1 MAKVEHNQNPDVQ
14 NPDVQARDTFHTK
27 WGFILACIGS
37 AVGMGNV
44 WLFPYRVGQF
54 GGAAFLIPYFFFV
67 IIIGFTG
74 VVGEMSFGRKMR
86 RGPHGSFAKAVEMRG
101 KDGRIGEWIGMI
113 PVLGSLALAIG
124 YSVVMGWI
132 IRFTVGSLT
141 GSAFNNTDSGAYF
154 GSIAG
159 SFGSISWQLIG
170 LAICFIIM
178 AVGISSGIEKVN
190 KVMMPL
196 FFALFV
202 ILAIRVSTLPGSGD
216 GYRFMF
222 IPKWDALLRPK
233 TWVFAL
239 GQAFF
244 SLSLAGSGTLVYGSY
259 LKDSEDII
267 SSAKNVA
274 LFDTIAAMLAS
285 LVILPA
291 VFVYGLDPASG
302 PPLMFITMPEVFK
315 QMPLGNLFMIIFFVA
330 VFFAGTTS
338 LINLF
343 EAPIETLQSKFGFS
357 RNKAVWS
364 IAAVA
369 AIIGVFIEGIVG
381 GWMDVVSIYV
391 LPLGALLAG
400 IMFFWVCGPKFAR
413 DAAQVGRKKPIGAWF
428 EPMSRYV
435 FCGLTLAVYLLGIFY
450 GGIG

>member
-1 MAKVEHNQNPDVQ
+1 MAKVEHNQNSEVQ
-14 NPDVQARDTFHTK
+14 TRDTFKTR

-86 RGPHGSFAKAVEMRG
+86 EGPLGSFRKAVELREKNG
-101 KDGRIGEWIGMI
+101 KNGELISLVPI
-113 PVLGSLALAIG
+113 LGSLALAIG

-132 IRFTVGSLT
+132 LRFVVGSFT
-141 GSAFNNTDSGAYF
+141 GSAFHNTDSGSYF
-154 GSIAG
+154 GAIAG
-159 SFGSISWQLIG
+159 SFGSVGWQLVG
-170 LAICFIIM
+170 LLICFTIM
-178 AVGISSGIEKVN
+178 AIGISSGIEKVN

-202 ILAIRVSTLPGSGD
+202 ILAIRVFTLPGSGE

-222 IPKWDALLRPK
+222 IPKWDALAQPK
-233 TWVFAL
+233 TWVYAL

-259 LKDSEDII
+259 LKDNENII
-267 SSAKNVA
+267 SSARNVA
-274 LFDTIAAMLAS
+274 LFDTFAAMLSS

-315 QMPLGNLFMIIFFVA
+315 QMPMGRLFMIIFFIA
-330 VFFAGTTS
+330 ILFAGTTS

-343 EAPIETLQSKFGFS
+343 EAPIEGLQSKFGFS
-357 RNKAVWS
+357 RKKAVWS
-364 IAAVA
+364 VAAIAAV
-369 AIIGVFIEGIVG
+369 IGIFIEGVVS

-413 DAAQVGRKKPIGAWF
+413 EAAQKGREKPIGAWF

-435 FCGLTLAVYLLGIFY
+435 FCGLTLLVYILGIFF

>member
-1 MAKVEHNQNPDVQ
+1 MAKTEHSKHPDVKS
-14 NPDVQARDTFHTK
+14 RDTFSTK

-54 GGAAFLIPYFFFV
+54 GGAAFLIPYFLFV
-67 IIIGFTG
+67 VIIGFTG
-74 VVGEMSFGRKMR
+74 VVGEMSFGRAMR
-86 RGPHGSFAKAVEMRG
+86 TGPLGAFRKAFEQGG
-101 KDGRIGEWIGMI
+101 KNGKIGEAIGVI

-124 YSVVMGWI
+124 YSVVIGWI
-132 IRFTVGSLT
+132 IRFLVGSLT
-141 GSAFNNTDSGAYF
+141 GSAFHNTDSGAYF

-159 SFGSISWQLIG
+159 SFGSVSWQLIG
-170 LAICFIIM
+170 LALCFIVM
-178 AVGISSGIEKVN
+178 VAGVSSGIEKIN

-196 FFALFV
+196 FFLMFVALG
-202 ILAIRVSTLPGSGD
+202 IRVATLPGAIE

-222 IPKWDALLRPK
+222 VPKWDALAQPK

-244 SLSLAGSGTLVYGSY
+244 SLSLAGNGTLVYGSY
-259 LKDSEDII
+259 LKDSEDVI

-274 LFDTIAAMLAS
+274 LFDTMAAMLAA

-291 VFVYGLDPASG
+291 VFVYQLDPASG

-315 QMPLGNLFMIIFFVA
+315 QMPMGYFFMIIFFLA
-330 VFFAGTTS
+330 VLFAGLTS
-338 LINLF
+338 LVNLF
-343 EAPIETLQSKFGFS
+343 EAPIETLQAKFGFS
-357 RNKAVWS
+357 RSKAVLS
-364 IAAVA
+364 IAAVSA
-369 AIIGVFIEGIVG
+369 VIGVCIEGIVG

-391 LPLGALLAG
+391 CPLGALLAG
-400 IMFFWVCGPKFAR
+400 ILFFWICGPKFAR
-413 DAAQVGRKKPIGAWF
+413 GAAQKGRQKTIGAWF
-428 EPMSRYV
+428 EPMSRFV
-435 FCGLTLAVYLLGIFY
+435 FCGLTLAVFVLGIFY

>member
-1 MAKVEHNQNPDVQ
+1 MAKVEHNPNPDTQ
-14 NPDVQARDTFHTK
+14 TRDTFSTK

-74 VVGEMSFGRKMR
+74 VVGEMSFGRAMR
-86 RGPHGSFAKAVEMRG
+86 RGPLGAFRKAFEHAGKNGSTGEK
-101 KDGRIGEWIGMI
+101 IGII
-113 PVLGSLALAIG
+113 PVLGSLSLAIG

-132 IRFTVGSLT
+132 IRFLVGSVT
-141 GSAFNNTDSGAYF
+141 GSAFHNTDSGAYF
-154 GSIAG
+154 GTIAG
-159 SFGSISWQLIG
+159 SFGSVSWQLIG
-170 LAICFIIM
+170 LAFCFIIM
-178 AVGISSGIEKVN
+178 SCGVSAGIERVN

-196 FFALFV
+196 FYVLF
-202 ILAIRVSTLPGSGD
+202 ILLGIRVATLPGSGE

-222 IPKWDALLRPK
+222 IPKWDALLSPK
-233 TWVFAL
+233 TWVYAL

-244 SLSLAGSGTLVYGSY
+244 SLSLAGNGTVVYGSY

-274 LFDTIAAMLAS
+274 FFDTIAAMLAS

-291 VFVYGLDPASG
+291 VFVYGFDPASG

-315 QMPLGNLFMIIFFVA
+315 QMPMGRAFMVIFFIA
-330 VFFAGTTS
+330 VLFAGLTS

-357 RNKAVWS
+357 RRKAVWS
-364 IAAVA
+364 IAAIA
-369 AIIGVFIEGIVG
+369 ALIGICIEGIVG
-381 GWMDVVSIYV
+381 GWMDAVSIYV
-391 LPLGALLAG
+391 CPLGALLAG
-400 IMFFWVCGPKFAR
+400 ILFFWVCGPKFAR
-413 DAAQVGRKKPIGAWF
+413 EAAQKGREKPIGAWF

-435 FCGLTLAVYLLGIFY
+435 FCGLTLAVFLLGIFY

>member
-1 MAKVEHNQNPDVQ
+1 MAKIDQSKNPDVKL
-14 NPDVQARDTFHTK
+14 RDTFSTK

-54 GGAAFLIPYFFFV
+54 GGAAFLIPYFLFV

-74 VVGEMSFGRKMR
+74 VVGEMSFGRAMR
-86 RGPHGSFAKAVEMRG
+86 TGPLGAFRKAFEHSGRNG
-101 KDGRIGEWIGMI
+101 KIGEAIGAI

-124 YSVVMGWI
+124 YSVVIGWI
-132 IRFTVGSLT
+132 IRFLVGSIT
-141 GSAFNNTDSGAYF
+141 GSAFNNADSGAYF

-159 SFGSISWQLIG
+159 SFDSIGWQLVG
-170 LAICFIIM
+170 LALCFIVM
-178 AVGISSGIEKVN
+178 VAGVSSGIEKIN

-196 FFALFV
+196 FFLMFI
-202 ILAIRVSTLPGSGD
+202 ILGIRVATLPGAIE

-222 IPKWDALLRPK
+222 VPKWDALAQPK

-244 SLSLAGSGTLVYGSY
+244 SLSLAGNGTLVYGSY
-259 LKDSEDII
+259 LKDSEDVIG
-267 SSAKNVA
+267 SAKNVA
-274 LFDTIAAMLAS
+274 LFDTLAAMLAA

-291 VFVYGLDPASG
+291 VFVYNLDPASG

-315 QMPLGNLFMIIFFVA
+315 QMPMGYLFMIIFFLA
-330 VFFAGTTS
+330 VLFAGLTS
-338 LINLF
+338 LVNLF
-343 EAPIETLQSKFGFS
+343 EAPIETLQAKFGFS
-357 RNKAVWS
+357 RGKAVLS
-364 IAAVA
+364 IAAISAV
-369 AIIGVFIEGIVG
+369 IGVCIEGIVG

-391 LPLGALLAG
+391 CPLGALLAG
-400 IMFFWVCGPKFAR
+400 ILFFWICGPKFAR
-413 DAAQVGRKKPIGAWF
+413 EAVQKGRQKPIGAWF
-428 EPMSRYV
+428 EPMSRFV
-435 FCGLTLAVYLLGIFY
+435 FCGLTLAVFVLGIFY